1 MISFSTETTFE
12 LPKSKVISIWLSSI
26 ILNEDYSEGEISIVF
41 CNDDYL
47 HKLNME
53 FLNHDT
59 LTDVISFDYSIGKQV
74 HGEIFISVDRVKE
87 NATEFN
93 QTFQTELSR
102 VMAHGILHFCGYKDK
117 TDLESSLMRTK
128 EGFYLQQLMD
138 KPF

>member
-1 MISFSTETTFE
+1 MISFSTETLFE
-12 LPKSKVISIWLSSI
+12 LSKSAVISAWLSSI
-26 ILNEDYSEGEISIVF
+26 ISQEKHTEGEISIVF
-41 CNDDYL
+41 CNDEYL
-47 HKLNME
+47 CKLNVE

-74 HGEIFISVDRVKE
+74 HGEIFISIDRVKE

-93 QTFQTELSR
+93 QSFETELSR
-102 VMAHGILHFCGYKDK
+102 VIAHGVLHFCGYKDK
-117 TDLESSLMRTK
+117 TDSESSLMRTK

>member
-1 MISFSTETTFE
+1 MISFSTETLFE
-12 LPKSKVISIWLSSI
+12 LSKSAVISAWLSSI
-26 ILNEDYSEGEISIVF
+26 ISQEKHTEGEISIVF
-41 CNDDYL
+41 CNDEYL
-47 HKLNME
+47 CKLNVE

-93 QTFQTELSR
+93 QSFETELSR
-102 VMAHGILHFCGYKDK
+102 VIAHGVLHFCGYKDK
-117 TDLESSLMRTK
+117 TDSESSLMRTK

>member
-12 LPKSKVISIWLSSI
+12 LPKSEDISIWLSSI
-26 ILNEDYSEGEISIVF
+26 ILKEDHSEGEISIVF

-47 HKLNME
+47 HKLNLE

>member
-1 MISFSTETTFE
+1 MISFNTETLFE
-12 LPKSKVISIWLSSI
+12 LSKSAVISAWLSSI
-26 ILNEDYSEGEISIVF
+26 ISQEKHTEGEISIVF
-41 CNDDYL
+41 CNDEYL
-47 HKLNME
+47 CKLNVE

-74 HGEIFISVDRVKE
+74 HGEIFISIDRVKE

-93 QTFQTELSR
+93 QSFETELSR
-102 VMAHGILHFCGYKDK
+102 VIAHGVLHFCGYKDK
-117 TDLESSLMRTK
+117 TDSESSLMRTK

>member
-12 LPKSKVISIWLSSI
+12 LPKSEDISIWLSSI
-26 ILNEDYSEGEISIVF
+26 ILKEDHSEGEISIVF

-47 HKLNME
+47 HKLNLE

-117 TDLESSLMRTK
+117 TDSESSLMRTK
-128 EGFYLQQLMD
+128 ECFYLKQLMD

>member
-1 MISFSTETTFE
+1 MISFSTETLFE
-12 LPKSKVISIWLSSI
+12 LSKSAVISAWLSSI
-26 ILNEDYSEGEISIVF
+26 ISQEKHTEGEISIVF
-41 CNDDYL
+41 CNDEYL
-47 HKLNME
+47 CKLNVE

-93 QTFQTELSR
+93 QSFETELSR
-102 VMAHGILHFCGYKDK
+102 VIAHGVLHFCGYKDK
-117 TDLESSLMRTK
+117 TDSESSLMRTK
-128 EGFYLQQLMD
+128 EGFYLQQLID

>member
-12 LPKSKVISIWLSSI
+12 LPKSEAISLWLSSI
-26 ILNEDYSEGEISIVF
+26 ILKEDHSEGEISIVF

-47 HKLNME
+47 HKLNLE

-117 TDLESSLMRTK
+117 TDSESYLMRTK
-128 EGFYLQQLMD
+128 EAFYLQQLID

>member
-12 LPKSKVISIWLSSI
+12 LPKSEAISIWLSSI
-26 ILNEDYSEGEISIVF
+26 ILKEDHSEGEISIVF

-47 HKLNME
+47 HKLNLE

-117 TDLESSLMRTK
+117 TDSESSLM
-128 EGFYLQQLMD
+128 LSLIHI
-138 KPF
+138 

>member
-1 MISFSTETTFE
+1 MISFSTETLFE
-12 LPKSKVISIWLSSI
+12 LSKSAVISAWLSSI
-26 ILNEDYSEGEISIVF
+26 ISQEKHTEGEISIVF
-41 CNDDYL
+41 CNDEYL
-47 HKLNME
+47 CKLNVE

-74 HGEIFISVDRVKE
+74 HGEIFISIDRVKE

-93 QTFQTELSR
+93 QSFETELSR
-102 VMAHGILHFCGYKDK
+102 VMAHGVLHFCGYKDK
-117 TDLESSLMRTK
+117 TDSESSLMRTK

>member
-1 MISFSTETTFE
+1 MISFSTETLFE
-12 LPKSKVISIWLSSI
+12 LSKSAVISTWLSSI
-26 ILNEDYSEGEISIVF
+26 ISQEDHTEGEISIVF
-41 CNDDYL
+41 CNDEYL
-47 HKLNME
+47 CKLNLE

-93 QTFQTELSR
+93 QSFETELSR
-102 VMAHGILHFCGYKDK
+102 VIAHGVLHFCGYKDK
-117 TDLESSLMRTK
+117 TDSESSLMRTK

>member
-1 MISFSTETTFE
+1 MISFSTETLFE
-12 LPKSKVISIWLSSI
+12 LSKSAVISAWLSSI
-26 ILNEDYSEGEISIVF
+26 ISQEKHTEGEISIVF
-41 CNDDYL
+41 CNDEYL
-47 HKLNME
+47 CKLNVE

>member
-47 HKLNME
+47 HKLNIE

-59 LTDVISFDYSIGKQV
+59 LTDVISFDYSIGNQV

-117 TDLESSLMRTK
+117 TDSESYLMRTK
-128 EGFYLQQLMD
+128 EAFYLQQLMD

>member
-59 LTDVISFDYSIGKQV
+59 LTDVISFDYSIGNQV

-117 TDLESSLMRTK
+117 TGSESSLMRTK

>member
-47 HKLNME
+47 HKLNLE

-117 TDLESSLMRTK
+117 TDSESFLMRTK

>member
-1 MISFSTETTFE
+1 MISFSTETLFE
-12 LPKSKVISIWLSSI
+12 LSKSAVISAWLSSI
-26 ILNEDYSEGEISIVF
+26 ISQEKHTEGEISIVF
-41 CNDDYL
+41 CNDEYL
-47 HKLNME
+47 CKLNLE

-93 QTFQTELSR
+93 QSFETELSR
-102 VMAHGILHFCGYKDK
+102 VIAHGVLHFCGYKDK
-117 TDLESSLMRTK
+117 TDSESSLMRTK

>member
-47 HKLNME
+47 HKLNLE

-74 HGEIFISVDRVKE
+74 HGEIFISIDRVKE

-117 TDLESSLMRTK
+117 TDSESSLMRTK

>member
-1 MISFSTETTFE
+1 MISFSTETLFE
-12 LPKSKVISIWLSSI
+12 LSKSAVISAWLSSI
-26 ILNEDYSEGEISIVF
+26 ISQEDHTEGEISIVF
-41 CNDDYL
+41 CNDEYL
-47 HKLNME
+47 CKLNVE

-59 LTDVISFDYSIGKQV
+59 LTDVISFDYSIGNQV

>member
-12 LPKSKVISIWLSSI
+12 LPKSEAISIWLSSI
-26 ILNEDYSEGEISIVF
+26 ILKEDYSEGEISIVF

-59 LTDVISFDYSIGKQV
+59 LTDVISFDYSIGNQV

-93 QTFQTELSR
+93 QAFQTELSR

-117 TDLESSLMRTK
+117 TDSESYLMRTK
-128 EGFYLQQLMD
+128 EAFYLQQLMD

>member
-1 MISFSTETTFE
+1 MISFSTETLFE
-12 LPKSKVISIWLSSI
+12 LSKSAVISAWLSSI
-26 ILNEDYSEGEISIVF
+26 ISQEKHTEGEISIVF
-41 CNDDYL
+41 CNDEYL
-47 HKLNME
+47 CKLNVE

-74 HGEIFISVDRVKE
+74 RGEIFISVDRVKE

-93 QTFQTELSR
+93 QSFEIELSR
-102 VMAHGILHFCGYKDK
+102 VIAHGVLHFCGYKDK
-117 TDLESSLMRTK
+117 TDSESSLMRTK

>member
-93 QTFQTELSR
+93 QSFETELSR
-102 VMAHGILHFCGYKDK
+102 VIAHGVLHFCGYKDK
-117 TDLESSLMRTK
+117 TDSESSLMRTK

>member
-12 LPKSKVISIWLSSI
+12 LPKSEAISIWLSSI
-26 ILNEDYSEGEISIVF
+26 ILKEDHSEGEISIVF

-59 LTDVISFDYSIGKQV
+59 LTDVISFDYSIGNQV

-117 TDLESSLMRTK
+117 TDSESSLMRTK
-128 EGFYLQQLMD
+128 ECFYLKQLMD

>member
-12 LPKSKVISIWLSSI
+12 LPKSEAISVWLSSI

-41 CNDDYL
+41 CNDYYL

-53 FLNHDT
+53 FLIHDT
-59 LTDVISFDYSIGKQV
+59 LTDVIIFDYSIGNQF
-74 HGEIFISVDRVKE
+74 HGDIFISIDRVKE

-117 TDLESSLMRTK
+117 TESESSLMRTK

>member
-1 MISFSTETTFE
+1 MISFSTETLFE
-12 LPKSKVISIWLSSI
+12 LSKSAVISAWLSSI
-26 ILNEDYSEGEISIVF
+26 ISQEKHTEGEISIVF
-41 CNDDYL
+41 CNDEYL
-47 HKLNME
+47 CKLNVE

-93 QTFQTELSR
+93 QSFETELSR
-102 VMAHGILHFCGYKDK
+102 VMAHGVLHFCGYKDK
-117 TDLESSLMRTK
+117 TDSESSLMRTK